1 MKRTILLLMFA
12 FVATVY
18 SHAQQIAVVSPQGA
32 TSLYQT
38 LGEAIEGAAPS
49 SVIYLPGGG
58 FPISDD
64 VKITKKL
71 TIIGIGHKIK
81 TENADGY
88 TTITGN
94 LFFNEGSDGSAV
106 LGTYITGTVNI
117 GNDGKVDN
125 VLIRYC
131 NVNAVDV
138 SNEQCLGTIINQNY
152 IRNDAWFH
160 GAPCEFTNNISKSV
174 RGLDNGLIANN
185 IITSRYSSGPTV
197 YYAIYNCENCSIKNN
212 VILTWGSKPINT
224 TTCFAEGNMGKGD
237 FPDDIKPINV
247 SGVEWTNI
255 FNNPDGVNSNCDY
268 HFKGSYAQYQDKCG
282 IYAGTGFSDS
292 ALPPIPYIVSKQIPE
307 QTDAEGKLNIKI
319 RVRAGE

>member
-12 FVATVY
+12 LVATVY
-18 SHAQQIAVVSPQGA
+18 SQAQQIAVVSPQGA

-58 FPISDD
+58 FPIADS

-81 TENADGY
+81 TENADGN

-106 LGTYITGTVNI
+106 MGVYMTGKITI
-117 GNDGKVDN
+117 GGDGKEVDN
-125 VLIRYC
+125 VLVRYC
-131 NVNAVDV
+131 NIQEFCV
-138 SNEQCLGTIINQNY
+138 SNSKCLGTVVNQNY
-152 IRNDAWFH
+152 IRGQSLFSSAS
-160 GAPCEFTNNISKSV
+160 GEFTNNITAYV
-174 RGLDNGLIANN
+174 RNLNNGKIANN
-185 IITSRYSSGPTV
+185 ITTSSIQANYKHAGISECS
-197 YYAIYNCENCSIKNN
+197 NCSIKNN
-212 VILTWGSKPINT
+212 VIISQNITGSNNST
-224 TTCFAEGNMGKGD
+224 DGNMGKEGCALGD
-237 FPDDIKPINV
+237 YAISINC
-247 SGVEWTNI
+247 GWTDV
-255 FNNPDGVNSNCDY
+255 FVNPDGVKPTSDY
-268 HFKGSYAQYQDKCG
+268 HFKGEYEHYNSECG